1 MLRLLSDEDIP
12 TSIISGLRKRE
23 AGLDVVRVQEVGLRT
38 AEDPIILK
46 WAAAES
52 RVLITRDR
60 QSMIGHAYDR
70 VASGELMP
78 GLIVL
83 AEDLSTGQAID
94 QILMAA
100 VCCSAEEVRDRVIF
114 LPL

>member
-1 MLRLLSDEDIP
+1 MLRLVSDENFRGPIFD
-12 TSIISGLRKRE
+12 GLRNRCSE
-23 AGLDVVRVQEVGLRT
+23 LDVVRVQEVGLRT